1 MKVVLAINSPEPYFP
16 PQVPPRLCYGK
27 KYPYNRMDE
36 IVEYIETE
44 GKKHRYKT
52 KEITTEFLKSIPEN
66 QIYSLFGSED
76 FYYCRKPCEKIS
88 CLYRVCEVNTNT
100 PWTIIKDGKGER
112 IEYLSKM
119 DEYVVLDEELNYV
132 EKP

>member
-52 KEITTEFLKSIPEN
+52 KEITTEFLKSIPRIRFTHCLAQRIFIIAESRVKKYPVCIGCARLI
-66 QIYSLFGSED
+66 QYPVDDHKG
-76 FYYCRKPCEKIS
+76 RKGRKN
-88 CLYRVCEVNTNT
+88 RVPE
-100 PWTIIKDGKGER
+100 
-112 IEYLSKM
+112 
-119 DEYVVLDEELNYV
+119 
-132 EKP
+132 

>member
-52 KEITTEFLKSIPEN
+52 N
-66 QIYSLFGSED
+66 AQ
-76 FYYCRKPCEKIS
+76 
-88 CLYRVCEVNTNT
+88 
-100 PWTIIKDGKGER
+100 
-112 IEYLSKM
+112 
-119 DEYVVLDEELNYV
+119 
-132 EKP
+132 

>member
-1 MKVVLAINSPEPYFP
+1 MYFRGGNKPDLFIFDPVELRKGVRNMKVVLAINSPEPYFP

-52 KEITTEFLKSIPEN
+52 KEITTEF
-66 QIYSLFGSED
+66 
-76 FYYCRKPCEKIS
+76 
-88 CLYRVCEVNTNT
+88 
-100 PWTIIKDGKGER
+100 
-112 IEYLSKM
+112 
-119 DEYVVLDEELNYV
+119 
-132 EKP
+132 